1 MKHLLLFDI
10 DGTILQLRHGR
21 SRMIFAEILK
31 DVFGQ
36 EIDQVR
42 LPDFAGKTDLIILR
56 EICTTFG
63 LDYGLILEDVDTI
76 WSKMHSVFREY
87 CTREEIVLLPGV
99 DTLIKD
105 LSGRK
110 DVQLA
115 LLTGNFRDN
124 AYLKLDTYGLSGY
137 FPFGAFGCEREI
149 RNELP
154 PIAIERANEHSG
166 GKYFSSTNTIILGDS
181 LRDIECAEVNG
192 IKSVAVATGYNGF
205 DELGSASPD
214 LLFHDF
220 SDIAN
225 VISKLELLMRNGTND
240 NSN

>member
-21 SRMIFAEILK
+21 SKMIFAEILK
-31 DVFGQ
+31 EVFGK

-56 EICTTFG
+56 EICTTFS
-63 LDYGLILEDVDTI
+63 LDYNLILEDVDNI
-76 WSKMHSVFREY
+76 WARMHSVFREY
-87 CTREEIVLLPGV
+87 CTQEEVVLLPGV
-99 DTLIKD
+99 GELIKE
-105 LSGRK
+105 LSVRE

-124 AYLKLDTYGLSGY
+124 AYLKLDTYGLSGF

-154 PIAIERANEHSG
+154 PIAIERANEHAG
-166 GKYFSSTNTIILGDS
+166 GDYFCNTNTIILGDS

-205 DELGSASPD
+205 EELGTASPD
-214 LLFHDF
+214 LLFQDF
-220 SDIAN
+220 SDVGK
-225 VISKLELLMRNGTND
+225 VISKLEKLMENGTTY